1 MRNFLTAL
9 FILFLLLPARV
20 MAQGGTSG
28 TPIGPAALVAFR
40 PWRVIFQD

>member
-20 MAQGGTSG
+20 MAQGGTSC
-28 TPIGPAALVAFR
+28 TPIGPALQSLVSSLY
-40 PWRVIFQD
+40 